1 MFLGGSVS
9 LPILE
14 MTAHFICNMGDEVRF
29 HWQFEKGGTS
39 LLDKLV
45 MRLTDLFIHVLNYC
59 GCWLELHFMVQALAG
74 GLVV

>member
-14 MTAHFICNMGDEVRF
+14 MTAHFICNMGDEVQF
-29 HWQFEKGGTS
+29 YWQFEKGGTS

-45 MRLTDLFIHVLNYC
+45 GLLDKLVGMRLADLFIHVQN
-59 GCWLELHFMVQALAG
+59 
-74 GLVV
+74 